1 MSIDRS
7 LPPVTDA
14 IRELCHYRHSWDR
27 VDSNHWRA
35 AYGEP
40 LTLRCMRCLTE
51 FRAEIQ
57 PNTGGYMWKDYVYP
71 PGYQYAKTERRLTH
85 AERRA
90 WVVQQAIFTARK
102 NRLVGARLRK
112 AAS

>member
-1 MSIDRS
+1 LSIDRS
-7 LPPVTDA
+7 LPAVTDET
-14 IRELCHYRHSWDR
+14 RELCHYRHMWDR

-40 LTLRCMRCLTE
+40 LTLRCMRCGTE

-57 PNTGGYMWKDYVYP
+57 PNTGGYMHRRYVHP
-71 PGYQYAKTERRLTH
+71 PGYLYAKTERRLSH

-90 WVVQQAIFTARK
+90 WIVQQSIFNARK
-102 NRLVGARLRK
+102 TRTTTKRRK
-112 AAS
+112 AS